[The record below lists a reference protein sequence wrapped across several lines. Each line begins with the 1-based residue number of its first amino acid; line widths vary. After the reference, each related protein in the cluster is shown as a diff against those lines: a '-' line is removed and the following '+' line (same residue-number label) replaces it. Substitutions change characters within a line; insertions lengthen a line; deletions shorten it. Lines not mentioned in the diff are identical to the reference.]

1 MYNRELS
8 DVLFP
13 KEKAILTG
21 QSVAQEGQL
30 LIAALEGGVEKVAPC
45 AGVANEVP
53 VGFSSST
60 RLLIDKEVLAK
71 DITVPS
77 AGPFTVDLGYTNLD
91 SNGAGQIVILN
102 GAALLTNTT
111 PVAPA
116 AANDYSVN
124 YLTGVVT
131 FHSGAAGLAL
141 EVHFKR
147 ILSVIDSRTLYREGF
162 LHNARAFEVYDVV
175 GCFEGKGQIYTDQ
188 YDIAAD
194 YSAGNLKTMAG
205 GLITVGGAG
214 QALPAHVRVIS
225 MPNLSNPFLGL
236 EFNF

>member
-13 KEKAILTG
+13 KEKAILAG

-30 LIAALEGGVEKVAPC
+30 LIGALEGGIEKVAPC
-45 AGVANEVP
+45 AGVGSEVC

-60 RLLIDKEVLAK
+60 RLLIDKEIIAK
-71 DITVPS
+71 LVTVPS
-77 AGPFTVDLGYTNLD
+77 AGPFTVDLGYTNLVL
-91 SNGAGQIVILN
+91 GQVSITEGVVLY
-102 GAALLTNTT
+102 TNVS
-111 PVAPA
+111 PAAPA
-116 AANDYSVN
+116 AATEYQVD
-124 YLTGVVT
+124 YLTGIVT
-131 FHSGAAGLAL
+131 FHSGAAG
-141 EVHFKR
+141 KK
-147 ILSVIDSRTLYREGF
+147 LSVIAKRTLSVIEARSLYREGF

-188 YDIAAD
+188 FDVSKD
-194 YSAGNLKTMAG
+194 YSAGGLKTMAG

-214 QALPAHVRVIS
+214 AALPAHVRVIS
-225 MPNLSNPFLGL
+225 LPSLSNPFLGL